1 MSVHESRFSR
11 LMDLA
16 KEKASDKRR
25 DLLREVTELF
35 FDGQTHSGDADA
47 LFTDIIGSVASE
59 MDVTVRAELARRV
72 ADAEHAPSA
81 LAQRLALDE
90 IEVASPVLQWSK
102 ALTDEDLVQIVKTR
116 GHEHLMAV
124 TKRETVSETVSEALV
139 THGDDRVVGALLRN
153 EGARLSD
160 ETFETVA
167 DRAEKNAALHAPLVR
182 RKAVPLHVL
191 NQLYMS
197 VEATLR
203 TEILARNDQVSPA
216 ELERALKK
224 AKVRVAQKLGALP
237 QDYEEAQRWVQNQKL
252 RNTFSPPV
260 LVRLM
265 RDKETTKFV
274 LAFADFCQIDY
285 ETARRIIESND
296 IDALAMC
303 CRAAGFDRALFV
315 TIAVLI
321 AGGDR
326 GFGRAEAFGH
336 MFNDVPVEAAQRA
349 MRFWRV
355 RAQSEATR
363 AA

>member
-1 MSVHESRFSR
+1 MSVQESRFAR

-25 DLLREVTELF
+25 DLLREVTEMF
-35 FDGQTHSGDADA
+35 FDGQSHSGSADA
-47 LFTDIIGSVASE
+47 MFTEIIGSVAAE

-81 LAQRLALDE
+81 LARRLALDE

-102 ALTDEDLVQIVKTR
+102 ALSDEDLVQIVKTR
-116 GHEHLMAV
+116 GHAHMMAV

-139 THGDDRVVGALLRN
+139 THGDDRIVGALLRN
-153 EGARLSD
+153 EGAKLSD

-167 DRAEKNAALHAPLVR
+167 ERAEKNQALQAPLVK
-182 RKAVPLHVL
+182 RKVVPLHVL

-197 VEATLR
+197 VEANLR
-203 TEILARNDQVSPA
+203 AEILKRNDAVSPA

-224 AKVRVAQKLGALP
+224 AKVRVAQTMGALP

-260 LVRLM
+260 LVRLL
-265 RDKETTKFV
+265 REKETTKFV
-274 LAFADFCQIDY
+274 LSFADLCQLDF
-285 ETARRIIESND
+285 ETSRRIVENND
-296 IDALAMC
+296 IDSLAMC

-315 TIAVLI
+315 TLAVLI

-326 GFGRAEAFGH
+326 GFGRAEAFGQ
-336 MFNDVPVEAAQRA
+336 MFNEVPVDAAQRA

-355 RAQSEATR
+355 RAQAEATR